1 MTEEQEPQ
9 NTNGDDDGSPSAPP
23 LSARPSA
30 SFRRPSMMS
39 SLRSLIAAD
48 SNGNGGSKYD
58 EDDDDDDDS
67 FVFTDNIHQRQT
79 FGHVSE
85 ALVGFGLVADISD
98 GESADREMKLETDEK
113 TPLLNQS
120 KECVQEEEIK
130 TKAEESKGK
139 PQKVRPYL
147 RESKMNAYRHGQKE
161 LFLEVLD
168 QIDEIQNTT
177 RKDKGFK
184 EWKFALGL
192 VNCLLVTYVFGGH
205 PEHFWILYAI
215 ETIFWMSYKF
225 RGMYFAKPLSE
236 ALYYLDFCWVMN
248 ASGVTIIVTMIILD
262 GYLTSDIIPIE
273 VRKNMF
279 MACFGVF
286 CGPVMLAAMAL
297 PFVAFLFHDVNSK
310 LRSCITLA
318 QSCCFVFSYVHI
330 SNQQLTTDI
339 FINITLVISAHLSSS
354 DIDDSYG

>member
-1 MTEEQEPQ
+1 MKEEQEPQ

-23 LSARPSA
+23 FSARPSA
-30 SFRRPSMMS
+30 TFRRPSMMS
-39 SLRSLIAAD
+39 SLRSQIAAD
-48 SNGNGGSKYD
+48 SNDNGGEKAD
-58 EDDDDDDDS
+58 EDDDDDDS
-67 FVFTDNIHQRQT
+67 FVFTDLIHQRQT
-79 FGHVSE
+79 FAHVSD
-85 ALVGFGLVADISD
+85 ALIGFGLVADSSH
-98 GESADREMKLETDEK
+98 GENADREMKAETDEK

-120 KECVQEEEIK
+120 KECVQVEEIK
-130 TKAEESKGK
+130 TKTEETKEK
-139 PQKVRPYL
+139 PPKIRPYR
-147 RESKMNAYRHGQKE
+147 RESKMNAYHHGQKE

-184 EWKFALGL
+184 EWKFAFGL
-192 VNCLLVTYVFGGH
+192 VNCLLVAYVFGGH

-248 ASGVTIIVTMIILD
+248 ASGATIIVTMIILD
-262 GYLTSDIIPIE
+262 GYLTSDVIPIE

-286 CGPVMLAAMAL
+286 CGPVFMAAMVL

-310 LRSCITLA
+310 LRYCVDLV
-318 QSCCFVFSYVHI
+318 QSFFFFSHVHT
-330 SNQQLTTDI
+330 SN
-339 FINITLVISAHLSSS
+339 H
-354 DIDDSYG
+354 

>member
-9 NTNGDDDGSPSAPP
+9 KSNADVDDGSPSAPHS
-23 LSARPSA
+23 SARPSA

-48 SNGNGGSKYD
+48 SNNGSGDSKD
-58 EDDDDDDDS
+58 NEDDDDDDDDDDS
-67 FVFTDNIHQRQT
+67 FVFTDNIHQRQS
-79 FGHVSE
+79 FRHVSE
-85 ALVGFGLVADISD
+85 ALVGFGLVADSSD
-98 GESADREMKLETDEK
+98 DESADREMKSETDEK
-113 TPLLNQS
+113 TALLNQGR
-120 KECVQEEEIK
+120 ECVPEDKIE
-130 TKAEESKGK
+130 TKKE
-139 PQKVRPYL
+139 VRPYR
-147 RESKMNAYRHGQKE
+147 RESKMNAYHHGQKE

-184 EWKFALGL
+184 EWKFAFGL
-192 VNCLLVTYVFGGH
+192 VNCLFIAYVFGGH

-236 ALYYLDFCWVMN
+236 TFYYLDFCWVMN
-248 ASGVTIIVTMIILD
+248 ASGVTIIVTVIFLD
-262 GYLTSDIIPIE
+262 GYLTYDIIPIE

-286 CGPVMLAAMAL
+286 CGPVFLAAMAL

-310 LRSCITLA
+310 LGSCRALA
-318 QSCCFVFSYVHI
+318 QSCCFVVSYVHL
-330 SNQQLTTDI
+330 SKPTPHDRYLYQHHSRDSDSS
-339 FINITLVISAHLSSS
+339 VI
-354 DIDDSYG
+354 IRF